1 MRSGLLPELGMAAK
15 IPRVPRWTAPAF
27 RLYDTLPISLAKTDG
42 VHISEH
48 SSGDARV
55 RIILPKDRSPVGALL
70 WIYGGGFVVGSPR
83 QDDLRCA
90 EFARELG
97 IAVVCPSYRLA
108 PKHPFPAAIDDCFA
122 AWQWLQDHADELEID
137 PERVVIGGESAGGGL
152 AASLAHRIL
161 DEGGTQPAGQLLVY
175 PMLDDRTA
183 ARREL
188 DAENNFVWN
197 NSSNHLG
204 WSAYLGCEPG
214 GPVVP
219 EYAVPAR
226 RGDLR
231 GLPPCWIG
239 VGSLDLFLAEDREYA
254 RRLEESGVSC
264 VFLETGGAC
273 HGFIAVAPNAEVSR
287 ASTRSQMEFL
297 RERLGLAAG

>member
-1 MRSGLLPELGMAAK
+1 MRSGLDPELSLATK
-15 IPRVPRWTAPAF
+15 VPRVTRWTAPAF
-27 RLYDTLPISLAKTDG
+27 RLWDKVPISLAKTDG

-48 SSGDARV
+48 RSDGARV
-55 RIILPKDRSPVGALL
+55 RVLLPKDRTPTGALL
-70 WIYGGGFVVGSPR
+70 WMHGGGFVVGSPR
-83 QDDLRCA
+83 PDDRRCA

-97 IAVVCPSYRLA
+97 IAVICPYYRLA

-152 AASLAHRIL
+152 AASLAHRIH

-183 ARREL
+183 AKREL
-188 DAENNFVWN
+188 DAENNPVWN

-204 WSAYLGCEPG
+204 WSAYLGREPG

-231 GLPPCWIG
+231 YLPPCWIG
-239 VGSLDLFLAEDREYA
+239 VGSLDLFLEENRDYA

-264 VFLETGGAC
+264 MLLEMDGAC

-287 ASTRSQMEFL
+287 ASTRSQLEFL
-297 RERLGLAAG
+297 RQRLGAATR